1 MKHAVIFD
9 IDGTL
14 LDSSADDEVLYKRAI
29 EGVFGEVRF
38 RAGLVDYEHVTDE
51 GILREVLADNGI
63 EVDTAAI
70 DAVKGR
76 FVQSLQA
83 FVAAQG
89 PFVEIPGAKSIISR
103 LGRSGDHA
111 IAIATG
117 SWRQSA
123 ELKLGAAGFAIEDVP
138 LATSD
143 DAVRRTDIMRH
154 ALHCLSLQGARDAAW
169 RTITYYGD
177 GVWDRAACA
186 ELGWTFRAVGPVLQ
200 GIGTFD
206 NEYQR

>member
-1 MKHAVIFD
+1 MQHAVIFD

-29 EGVFGEVRF
+29 EDVFGEVRF
-38 RAGLVDYEHVTDE
+38 RAELADYEHVTDE
-51 GILREVLADNGI
+51 GILLEVLADNGI
-63 EVDTAAI
+63 AADTAAI
-70 DAVKGR
+70 DAVKSR
-76 FVQSLQA
+76 FVQSLDA

-89 PFVEIPGAKSIISR
+89 PFAEIPGAQRFIAR
-103 LGRSGDHA
+103 LGRSGEHA
-111 IAIATG
+111 VAIATG
-117 SWRQSA
+117 SWRRSA
-123 ELKLGAAGFAIEDVP
+123 ELKLGAAGFAIEEVP
-138 LATSD
+138 LASSD

-154 ALHCLSLQGARDAAW
+154 ALHCLSLKAAPDATW

-206 NEYQR
+206 HEYRI